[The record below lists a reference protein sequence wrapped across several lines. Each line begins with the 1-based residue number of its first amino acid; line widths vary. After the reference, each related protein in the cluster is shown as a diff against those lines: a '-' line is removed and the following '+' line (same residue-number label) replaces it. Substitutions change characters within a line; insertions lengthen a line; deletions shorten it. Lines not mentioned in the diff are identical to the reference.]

1 MKGYLLI
8 IVVFCLSLT
17 VLAFPKASK
26 DDVAEFR
33 RLFRECLEDNCNK
46 KSFALGR
53 RDFGAYK
60 KFRGFGLEICELIY
74 LESVNGDVVR
84 AVQADNK
91 YSPHVIGIESQRIL
105 RHLWCLY
112 TMQSSSRYTDVDFM
126 WTEEPIRLQWEGG
139 AQLAN
144 ERASFLVKEMRIAKL
159 ENRLVDVRR
168 AAGNLQIMG
177 VFAFPTLFNELMQGN
192 DDVVEILTNEEWP
205 VGNAPV
211 LNKEGLLKWWK
222 KNCTRYEVPQ
232 QFANFRGSSQLW
244 KWKRIEGQDCKIT
257 VFDAQKGMSSLAVD
271 SDGAF
276 RFLDGEGDALSL
288 FGVRL
293 GQKMTAADTCPPW
306 RDHSLITAR
315 SDQYEYCRFT
325 PSGEASDTRFRNY
338 TVCLNRTNR
347 QVVAVFA
354 SAGVKSGFI
363 DGAESRLTDFFG
375 YVFKKLGNCET
386 RIAEEMWSSGLMEWV
401 FFFPSAKTGFIASS
415 HTQFGEA
422 VCLYDTDAMV
432 FGRTGF
438 AFFDPDTPSE
448 AKPWWGSYGPA
459 VELYRKHQG
468 ASNSATSLF
477 ARQLAVSEKLLK
489 SERIA
494 ATTNEL
500 ANVQNVGCFDSVHVS
515 RDSAYRSGA
524 EAEYNLDG
532 YNGSKISITGRLYL
546 FKSNGDAF
554 NFGIAQ
560 LVNEP
565 LPASVLAGKVK
576 MLRDIPDMCFIRS
589 EGLPSSRRRAGH
601 AGAVLIRA
609 NAVLVCEI
617 FSGGTGDIG
626 ARLSTLLDFYGEFSN
641 SRY

>member
-1 MKGYLLI
+1 MKCDCSCKGRKERKLKMKKLMVVLGCAAMLI
-8 IVVFCLSLT
+8 
-17 VLAFPKASK
+17 A
-26 DDVAEFR
+26 VA
-33 RLFRECLEDNCNK
+33 
-46 KSFALGR
+46 A
-53 RDFGAYK
+53 
-60 KFRGFGLEICELIY
+60 
-74 LESVNGDVVR
+74 
-84 AVQADNK
+84 QA
-91 YSPHVIGIESQRIL
+91 E
-105 RHLWCLY
+105 
-112 TMQSSSRYTDVDFM
+112 T
-126 WTEEPIRLQWEGG
+126 GG
-139 AQLAN
+139 
-144 ERASFLVKEMRIAKL
+144 
-159 ENRLVDVRR
+159 
-168 AAGNLQIMG
+168 
-177 VFAFPTLFNELMQGN
+177 
-192 DDVVEILTNEEWP
+192 
-205 VGNAPV
+205 
-211 LNKEGLLKWWK
+211 
-222 KNCTRYEVPQ
+222 
-232 QFANFRGSSQLW
+232 
-244 KWKRIEGQDCKIT
+244 
-257 VFDAQKGMSSLAVD
+257 
-271 SDGAF
+271 GAF

-293 GQKMTAADTCPPW
+293 GQKMAAADTCPPW
-306 RDHSLITAR
+306 HNHLTAR

-325 PSGEASDTRFRNY
+325 PSGEAGDTRFRNY
-338 TVCLNRTNR
+338 TVCLDRTNR

-354 SAGVKSGFI
+354 SAGMI
-363 DGAESRLTDFFG
+363 RLTDFFG

-401 FFFPSAKTGFIASS
+401 FFFPTARTGFIASS
-415 HTQFGEA
+415 HTQFGET

-432 FGRTGF
+432 SGRTGF
-438 AFFDPDTPSE
+438 AFVPDTPSE

-459 VELYRKHQG
+459 VELYRKHQS

-494 ATTNEL
+494 VTTNEF
-500 ANVQNVGCFDSVHVS
+500 ANAQNVGSFDSVHVS
-515 RDSAYRSGA
+515 RDSVYRSGA
-524 EAEYNLDG
+524 EAEYNLNG

-589 EGLPSSRRRAGH
+589 DGLPSSRRRSGH

-609 NAVLVCEI
+609 NAVLVCETI
-617 FSGGTGDIG
+617 SGGTGDIG

>member
-26 DDVAEFR
+26 DDVTEFR
-33 RLFRECLEDNCNK
+33 RLFRESLEENCNK
-46 KSFALGR
+46 KSSMLGR
-53 RDFGAYK
+53 SDFFLPDSVYK
-60 KFRGFGLEICELIY
+60 KFCGFGLEICELIY

-112 TMQSSSRYTDVDFM
+112 TMQFSSRYTDVDFM

-192 DDVVEILTNEEWP
+192 DDVVEILANEEWP

-222 KNCTRYEVPQ
+222 KNCTRYELPQ

-244 KWKRIEGQDCKIT
+244 KWKRM
-257 VFDAQKGMSSLAVD
+257 MSSLAVD

-293 GQKMTAADTCPPW
+293 GQKMAAADTCPRWHNNVIP
-306 RDHSLITAR
+306 AR

-338 TVCLNRTNR
+338 TVCLDRTNR

-354 SAGVKSGFI
+354 SAGVKSGLI

-438 AFFDPDTPSE
+438 ACFVPDTPSE

-459 VELYRKHQG
+459 VELYRKHQS

-494 ATTNEL
+494 ATTNEF
-500 ANVQNVGCFDSVHVS
+500 ANAQNVGCFDSVHVS
-515 RDSAYRSGA
+515 RDSVYRSGA
-524 EAEYNLDG
+524 EAAYNLDG
-532 YNGSKISITGRLYL
+532 YNGSEISIAGRLCL

-589 EGLPSSRRRAGH
+589 DGLPSSRRRSGH

>member
-8 IVVFCLSLT
+8 IAVFCLSLT

-26 DDVAEFR
+26 DDVTEFR
-33 RLFRECLEDNCNK
+33 RLFRESLEENCNK
-46 KSFALGR
+46 KSSMLGR
-53 RDFGAYK
+53 SDFFLPDSVYK

-91 YSPHVIGIESQRIL
+91 HSPHVIGIESQRIL
-105 RHLWCLY
+105 EHLWCLH
-112 TMQSSSRYTDVDFM
+112 TMQFSSRYTDVDFL
-126 WTEEPIRLQWEGG
+126 WTGEPIQLQWEGG

-192 DDVVEILTNEEWP
+192 DDVVEILANEEWP
-205 VGNAPV
+205 VGNAPI

-222 KNCTRYEVPQ
+222 KNCTRYELPQ

-244 KWKRIEGQDCKIT
+244 KWKR
-257 VFDAQKGMSSLAVD
+257 MM
-271 SDGAF
+271 
-276 RFLDGEGDALSL
+276 FLDGEGDALSL

-293 GQKMTAADTCPPW
+293 GQKMAVADTCPSW
-306 RDHSLITAR
+306 RNHLITAR
-315 SDQYEYCRFT
+315 SDQFEYCRFT
-325 PSGEASDTRFRNY
+325 PSGEAGDTRFCNY

-354 SAGVKSGFI
+354 STGRKSGFI
-363 DGAESRLTDFFG
+363 DRADSRLTDFFG

-386 RIAEEMWSSGLMEWV
+386 RIAEEMSSSGLMEWV

-422 VCLYDTDAMV
+422 VCLYDTDAMA
-432 FGRTGF
+432 FLRTGVACF
-438 AFFDPDTPSE
+438 VPDTPSE
-448 AKPWWGSYGPA
+448 AKPWWGSYDGPA
-459 VELYRKHQG
+459 VELYRKHQN
-468 ASNSATSLF
+468 ASNSVTSLF

-494 ATTNEL
+494 VTTNKF
-500 ANVQNVGCFDSVHVS
+500 ANVQNVGCFDSVRVS
-515 RDSAYRSGA
+515 RDSVYYSGA
-524 EAEYNLDG
+524 EAEYDLDG
-532 YNGSKISITGRLYL
+532 YSGSKISIDGRLYL

-589 EGLPSSRRRAGH
+589 EGLPSPRWRARH

-617 FSGGTGDIG
+617 SGGTGDIG
-626 ARLSTLLDFYGEFSN
+626 ACLSTLLDFYREFAN
-641 SRY
+641 SR